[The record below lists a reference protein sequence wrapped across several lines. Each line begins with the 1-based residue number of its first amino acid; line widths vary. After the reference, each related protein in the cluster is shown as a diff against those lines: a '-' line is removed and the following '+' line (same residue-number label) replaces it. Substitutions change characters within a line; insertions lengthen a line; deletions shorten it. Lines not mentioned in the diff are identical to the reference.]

1 VQKSVSYIAAATS
14 LSALALASAGQAAPA
29 PAVTIRTPT
38 TNSLPVTPT
47 PANAWGRSSPDVP
60 ADPSV
65 RYGRLANGMKYA
77 IRPNSTP
84 QGTVS
89 LRMHFNFGS
98 IAESERERGL
108 AHFIE
113 HMAFNGTTGVA
124 EGEMKR
130 ILERHGLAFG
140 ADTNA
145 FTSFDSTL
153 YVLELP
159 KNGEELVDTALFLL
173 REVASEVKFDPAAVD
188 RERGVI
194 LSEKR
199 SREGYQLR
207 RATENIN
214 YHMPA
219 SAFAKGLPIGTE
231 QVLKTA
237 SAADLADLYRR
248 YYRPENMTLVIAGDI
263 DPAAIEAKI
272 KAKFGNWAGKGNP
285 GAKLDKGKV
294 DLDRPQDFSTFID
307 PAVETTVMMTRYR
320 PWEDPADTL
329 ARRRELIIQQIAM
342 SLLTRRLQNI
352 ANSADA
358 KIISGGAAQSPARD
372 LAWATTIS
380 AVAPE
385 GEWPGALAAI
395 EQEMRRALDH
405 GFTASELKV
414 QLSDLHGGLKMAA
427 DQASTRRSSS
437 LADTLVANIEGNDLI
452 TTPQFRLDMFR
463 AVRPTITVAEVNAMI
478 RRLWAGSPPLVYV
491 TDKKPIEKA
500 AVAQALADSR
510 RVAVQPHK
518 DLGPQKFAYENFGAP
533 GAVVADSRIEDLGI
547 RTVRFANNV
556 QLNIKKTDF
565 EKGAVRYSVR
575 IAGGDLAL
583 PSDKVGLSALIN
595 TLSPIAGLEKHSA
608 EDLKQ
613 ILAGRGVHPG
623 INVGSDAI
631 FAAGRTIPTDLA
643 LQMQLSAAFVTAP
656 GYRPEAATRWRSLV
670 PIFDKQWRATPQGVL
685 NTKLPGILAN
695 DHPKF
700 VFPEAAILSSR
711 SLDEARAVLTP
722 LLAKAPIEIGIVGD
736 IDEAAAISAVAKSF
750 GALPTRD
757 SSPPDYREARKA
769 EFRRSLAP
777 VRLTHGGPADQAV
790 LVAAWG
796 TADDDDQKRTVGLVL
811 LADILRLELT
821 DKLREELGDTYTVG
835 VASAASD
842 VYDDYG
848 YLRVSTV
855 VAPDKLEAVEKATEE
870 VVARLRDKPIDA
882 DLLARA
888 RNPNLERVDL
898 QQRENGYWLDLVD
911 EAQGDP
917 RRLERHRLRKQIYL
931 AVTPAEIQALARQY
945 LSPEKMLAVRIV
957 SDRVATASAPP
968 KATQLP

>member
-14 LSALALASAGQAAPA
+14 VSVLLLTSAAQAAPA
-29 PAVTIRTPT
+29 PIVTIRAPA
-38 TNSLPVTPT
+38 SPPAITPT
-47 PANAWGRSSPDVP
+47 PTNAWGRGSPDVP
-60 ADPSV
+60 ADPSI

-77 IRPNSTP
+77 IRPNATP
-84 QGTVS
+84 QGAVS
-89 LRMHFNFGS
+89 LRMHFTFGS

-159 KNGEELVDTALFLL
+159 KNGEELIDTALFLM

-207 RATENIN
+207 RAVENIT
-214 YHMPA
+214 YHMPV
-219 SAFAKGLPIGTE
+219 SAYAKGLPIGTE
-231 QVLKTA
+231 EVLKTA
-237 SAADLADLYRR
+237 SAAELADLYRR
-248 YYRPENMTLVIAGDI
+248 YYRPENMTLVIAGDV

-272 KAKFGNWAGKGNP
+272 QARFGAWAGKGP
-285 GAKLDKGKV
+285 AGAKLDKGRV
-294 DLDRPQDFSTFID
+294 DLNRPADFSSFTD

-320 PWEDPADTL
+320 PWEDPVDTQ
-329 ARRRELIIQQIAM
+329 ARRRELIIQQVAL
-342 SLLTRRLQNI
+342 SLLSRRMQNL
-352 ANSADA
+352 ANRADA
-358 KIISGGAAQSPARD
+358 KIISGGASQSPSRD

-385 GEWPGALAAI
+385 GEWPGALASI
-395 EQEMRRALDH
+395 EQEMRRAIDH

-414 QLSDLHGGLKMAA
+414 QLSDMHGGLKMAA

-437 LADTLVANIEGNDLI
+437 LADSVVGGIDGNDLI
-452 TTPQFRLDMFR
+452 TTPQFRLEMFR
-463 AVRPTITVAEVNAMI
+463 RIRPTITVAEVNAMI
-478 RRLWAGSPPLVYV
+478 RKLWSGSAPLVYV
-491 TDKKPIEKA
+491 TDKK
-500 AVAQALADSR
+500 AVDKVAIAQALSDSR
-510 RVAVQPHK
+510 KVAVLPHK
-518 DLGPQKFAYENFGAP
+518 DSGPQKFAYESFGAP
-533 GAVVADSRIEDLGI
+533 GTVVADSRIEDLGI
-547 RTVRFANNV
+547 RSVRFANNV
-556 QLNIKKTDF
+556 RLNIKKTDF

-583 PSDKVGLSALIN
+583 PTDKVGLSALIN

-623 INVGSDAI
+623 ISVGSDAI
-631 FAAGRTIPTDLA
+631 LAAGRTIPTDLA

-685 NTKLPGILAN
+685 STKLPGILAN
-695 DHPKF
+695 DNPKF
-700 VFPEAAILSSR
+700 VFPEAAILSAR

-722 LLAKAPIEIGIVGD
+722 LLARAPIEIGIVGD
-736 IDEAAAISAVAKSF
+736 VDEAAAISAVAKSF
-750 GALPTRD
+750 GALPARD
-757 SSPPDYREARKA
+757 ASAPDYREARKA

-777 VRLTHGGPADQAV
+777 IKLTHGGPADQAV

-796 TADDDDQKRTVGLVL
+796 TTDDDDQKRTVGLVL

-821 DKLREELGDTYTVG
+821 DKLREELGDTYSVA

-842 VYDDYG
+842 VFDDYG

-855 VAPDKLEAVEKATEE
+855 VAPDKLEAVEKATQE
-870 VVARLRDKPIDA
+870 VVARLRDKPIGA
-882 DLLARA
+882 DLLTRA
-888 RNPNLERVDL
+888 RNPNLERIDL
-898 QQRENGYWLDLVD
+898 QQRENGYWLGLVD

-917 RRLERHRLRKQIYL
+917 TRLDRHRLRKQIYL

-945 LSPEKMLAVRIV
+945 LSPDKMLAVRIV
-957 SDRVATASAPP
+957 SDSVATASAPP